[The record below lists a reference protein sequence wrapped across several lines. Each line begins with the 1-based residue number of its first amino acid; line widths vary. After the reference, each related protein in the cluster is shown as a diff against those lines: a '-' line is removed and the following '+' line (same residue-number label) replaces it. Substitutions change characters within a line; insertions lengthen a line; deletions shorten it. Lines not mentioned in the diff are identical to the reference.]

1 MKLLPATLAF
11 ISLMLMLSPTQAHT
25 VAGVEM
31 REVVSA
37 TSERPELH
45 LNGAALRELYLLIK
59 SYVGALYVEQPGS
72 DAHTLLESESH
83 KRMVFHVMMKKVS
96 ARRIGNALQ
105 EAMVLNL
112 NEVQHKDLS
121 QDLDKMVT
129 LFEGKMLRGQEA
141 IFDYL
146 PNKGTRITINGE
158 VKGFIPGKDYF
169 NAMLSMWVG
178 ENPVGRTFKEEIL
191 GSNMPRNQPLV
202 AEN

>member
-11 ISLMLMLSPTQAHT
+11 ITLMFMLSPTQAHT

-37 TSERPELH
+37 TAERPELH

-59 SYVGALYVEQPGS
+59 SYVGALYVEQPS
-72 DAHTLLESESH
+72 NEPQALLESETH

-112 NEVQHKDLS
+112 NEVQHKNLS
-121 QDLDKMVT
+121 KDLDNMVSM
-129 LFEGKMLRGQEA
+129 FEGKMLRGQEA
-141 IFDYL
+141 YFDYL

-158 VKGFIPGKDYF
+158 VKGFIAGKDYF

-178 ENPVGRTFKEEIL
+178 ENPVGRIFKEEIL
-191 GSNMPRNQPLV
+191 GANMPRNQPLV
-202 AEN
+202 ADN